1 MRTSKV
7 AALVVVSGKPSAAT
21 LKKQRIMSA
30 AAAHLACVVWADDA
44 AVIQLFACIKSE
56 ISSMTCFFKTW
67 DMNLQL
73 LKAEPNLKASP
84 TLHICS
90 SSAPAK
96 RSFGTFLVESFYG
109 K

>member
-30 AAAHLACVVWADDA
+30 AAAHLACVVWAVDA

-56 ISSMTCFFKTW
+56 IGSMTYSLL
-67 DMNLQL
+67 NLGHEF
-73 LKAEPNLKASP
+73 A
-84 TLHICS
+84 I
-90 SSAPAK
+90 
-96 RSFGTFLVESFYG
+96 VES
-109 K
+109 

>member
-30 AAAHLACVVWADDA
+30 AAAHLACVVWAAADA

-67 DMNLQL
+67 DM
-73 LKAEPNLKASP
+73 
-84 TLHICS
+84 TL
-90 SSAPAK
+90 
-96 RSFGTFLVESFYG
+96 
-109 K
+109 

>member
-7 AALVVVSGKPSAAT
+7 AALVVVSGKPSAAR

-56 ISSMTCFFKTW
+56 ISLPW
-67 DMNLQL
+67 
-73 LKAEPNLKASP
+73 KAPEQAVGQTIEFRFTK
-84 TLHICS
+84 LH
-90 SSAPAK
+90 
-96 RSFGTFLVESFYG
+96 
-109 K
+109 

>member
-30 AAAHLACVVWADDA
+30 AAAHLACVVWAADA

-56 ISSMTCFFKTW
+56 SSSMTCFSKTW

-73 LKAEPNLKASP
+73 LKAEPNLKESQR
-84 TLHICS
+84 CK
-90 SSAPAK
+90 SAPA
-96 RSFGTFLVESFYG
+96 RLSLGTFLVECFYG
-109 K
+109 

>member
-30 AAAHLACVVWADDA
+30 AAASAHLACVVWAADA

-56 ISSMTCFFKTW
+56 ISSMTYSLL
-67 DMNLQL
+67 NLGHEFAI
-73 LKAEPNLKASP
+73 AES
-84 TLHICS
+84 
-90 SSAPAK
+90 
-96 RSFGTFLVESFYG
+96 
-109 K
+109 